1 MNFLT
6 DKFRQ
11 TSLLDVY
18 VFRFLGLFGF
28 WNLTEA
34 RCRSDLRLVADSES
48 RGSNVQPASQGFLLT
63 HTLSF
68 CWIAETEGT
77 PNLPLLSPNLE
88 WIHILLLKITSCS
101 IHRYFSEYEQGNQHA
116 NHCESEHEMPDQQK
130 PCCCPVKAHAGRWVW
145 LTFNFGF
152 SWENENILFLTEN
165 FCQWPWKPWRCNSAS
180 LSDLYR
186 FFEAWFEHCIM
197 VAEMW
202 TRD

>member
-6 DKFRQ
+6 NKFLQ

-48 RGSNVQPASQGFLLT
+48 RGSNVQPASRLSSYADTFLL
-63 HTLSF
+63 LN
-68 CWIAETEGT
+68 CWNRRNTKFTT
-77 PNLPLLSPNLE
+77 PFPKFRMNSYSAPEN
-88 WIHILLLKITSCS
+88 HILFNSQV
-101 IHRYFSEYEQGNQHA
+101 FFWQGNQHA

-165 FCQWPWKPWRCNSAS
+165 FCQWHWKPWRCNSAS

>member
-1 MNFLT
+1 MFMCLDFWDFSAFETLLKQDAGVTWGWLPTANHV
-6 DKFRQ
+6 DQ
-11 TSLLDVY
+11 T
-18 VFRFLGLFGF
+18 
-28 WNLTEA
+28 
-34 RCRSDLRLVADSES
+34 CS
-48 RGSNVQPASQGFLLT
+48 RPQGFLLT

-165 FCQWPWKPWRCNSAS
+165 FCQWHWKPWRCNSAS

>member
-48 RGSNVQPASQGFLLT
+48 RGSNVQPASRLSSYADTFLLLNCWNRRNT
-63 HTLSF
+63 KFTTPFPKFRMNSYSAPENHILFNSQVFFWVWARQPTCKSLQVWARNAWSAKTL
-68 CWIAETEGT
+68 
-77 PNLPLLSPNLE
+77 LLSSKSP
-88 WIHILLLKITSCS
+88 
-101 IHRYFSEYEQGNQHA
+101 
-116 NHCESEHEMPDQQK
+116 
-130 PCCCPVKAHAGRWVW
+130 RW
-145 LTFNFGF
+145 
-152 SWENENILFLTEN
+152 
-165 FCQWPWKPWRCNSAS
+165 S
-180 LSDLYR
+180 LSLTDFQLW
-186 FFEAWFEHCIM
+186 FFLRKWEHLISDRKFLS
-197 VAEMW
+197 VALEVQQRLFKWSLSILWGMIWTLHYGGW